1 MIYFILITAKKGF
14 ILNFISKILPKDFI
28 DMFYRYNLS
37 NTSLPFVIIKYRNK

>member
-37 NTSLPFVIIKYRNK
+37 NTAHSFVIIKYRNK